1 VLGVRIGHYSVPIR
15 TCGGDSFTAE
25 HIGAHPP
32 RAGRFRIALRPV
44 GALLDRRLIFV
55 TGKGGVGK
63 TTVAAAL
70 GLSAARAGR
79 RVLVCEV
86 ADQERLTAAFG
97 LPAAGFRELEI
108 EPGLSAF
115 SVNPDDAI
123 AEWLRYQ
130 LRSRTLAGLLGGNRL
145 FQYLATAAPGLAE
158 MVTIGKV
165 WELAQLERKT
175 PSAAP
180 YDLVI
185 VDAPAT
191 GHGIALLSAPRTFG
205 DIARVGPIAR
215 QAEIVD
221 AFVRDPSTTA
231 VIAVALAEEMPVSET
246 LDLER
251 RLRDELD
258 IGLERI
264 FVNAVL
270 PDRLTG
276 AEAEAIEAAG
286 GEPTAAA
293 RPSPAARAAL
303 DAALAAHRTA
313 RAQRSQLARLRRGSE
328 ARATS
333 LPHLLTAD
341 VGRAGLERL
350 ATRLEREL

>member
-1 VLGVRIGHYSVPIR
+1 MLVVRVCHYSVPIR
-15 TCGGDSFTAE
+15 RHGGESFSAE
-25 HIGAHPP
+25 PIRAHPAEP
-32 RAGRFRIALRPV
+32 GALRLACPAV
-44 GALLDRRLIFV
+44 RALLDKRLVFV

-70 GLSAARAGR
+70 GLAAARAGQ

-97 LPAAGFRELEI
+97 LPAAGFRELEV
-108 EPGLSAF
+108 EPGLSVF
-115 SVNPDDAI
+115 SVNPEDAT
-123 AEWLRYQ
+123 AEWLRFQ
-130 LRSRTLAGLLGGNRL
+130 LHSRTLAGLLGGSRV
-145 FQYLATAAPGLAE
+145 FQYLTTAAPGLAE

-191 GHGIALLSAPRTFG
+191 GHGLALLRAPRTFA
-205 DIARVGPIAR
+205 DIARVGPINR
-215 QAEIVD
+215 QAGIID
-221 AFVRDPSTTA
+221 SFVRDPDMTA

-251 RLRDELD
+251 RLRGEL
-258 IGLERI
+258 GVELERVL
-264 FVNAVL
+264 VNALL
-270 PDRLTG
+270 PDRLGG
-276 AEAEAIEAAG
+276 AEAAAAEAAAD
-286 GEPTAAA
+286 EA
-293 RPSPAARAAL
+293 SPAARAAL
-303 DAALAAHRTA
+303 AASLAAHRTA
-313 RAQRSQLARLRRGSE
+313 RAQRTQLARLRRGLDAKASV
-328 ARATS
+328 
-333 LPHLLTAD
+333 LPHLLTPD
-341 VGRAGLERL
+341 VDRAGLERL

>member
-1 VLGVRIGHYSVPIR
+1 M
-15 TCGGDSFTAE
+15 
-25 HIGAHPP
+25 
-32 RAGRFRIALRPV
+32 

-70 GLSAARAGR
+70 GLAATRAGR

-86 ADQERLTAAFG
+86 GDQERLTASFG
-97 LPAAGFRELEI
+97 LPAAGFREVEI
-108 EPGLSAF
+108 EPGLHAF
-115 SVNPDDAI
+115 SVNPEDAI

-130 LRSRTLAGLLGGNRL
+130 LHSRTLAGLLGGSRI
-145 FQYLATAAPGLAE
+145 FQYLAMAAPGLAE

-191 GHGIALLSAPRTFG
+191 GHGIALLRAPRTFAE
-205 DIARVGPIAR
+205 IARVGPVNH

-221 AFVRDPSTTA
+221 GFLRDPASTA
-231 VIAVALAEEMPVSET
+231 VVAVSLAEEMPVSET

-251 RLRDELD
+251 RLRDGLGIELD
-258 IGLERI
+258 RVV
-264 FVNAVL
+264 VNALL
-270 PDRLTG
+270 PDRLKA
-276 AEAEAIEAAG
+276 AEASAIDAAAGRVASAEAARG
-286 GEPTAAA
+286 GSEPGAGASPSAAATAALE
-293 RPSPAARAAL
+293 AAQ
-303 DAALAAHRTA
+303 AAHRAA
-313 RAQRSQLARLRRGSE
+313 RAQRTQLARLRRGLT

-333 LPHLLTAD
+333 LPRLLTPD
-341 VGRAGLERL
+341 VDRDGLERL
-350 ATRLEREL
+350 AAKLEREL

>member
-1 VLGVRIGHYSVPIR
+1 
-15 TCGGDSFTAE
+15 
-25 HIGAHPP
+25 
-32 RAGRFRIALRPV
+32 V

-70 GLSAARAGR
+70 GLAAARAGK

-86 ADQERLTAAFG
+86 ADQERLTATFG
-97 LPAAGFRELEI
+97 LPAAGFREVEV
-108 EPGLSAF
+108 ERCLSVF
-115 SVNPDDAI
+115 SVNPEDAT
-123 AEWLRYQ
+123 AEWLRFQ
-130 LRSRTLAGLLGGNRL
+130 LRSRTLAGLLGGSRV

-191 GHGIALLSAPRTFG
+191 GHGLALLRAPRTFA
-205 DIARVGPIAR
+205 DIARVGPINR
-215 QAEIVD
+215 QADIID
-221 AFVRDPSTTA
+221 AFLHDPGTTA

-246 LDLER
+246 LELER
-251 RLRDELD
+251 RLREELD
-258 IGLERI
+258 VELERVL
-264 FVNAVL
+264 VNALL
-270 PDRLTG
+270 PDRLGG
-276 AEAEAIEAAG
+276 ADADAIEAAG
-286 GEPTAAA
+286 ASTTA
-293 RPSPAARAAL
+293 AARAAL
-303 DAALAAHRTA
+303 ESSLGAHRTA
-313 RAQRSQLARLRRGSE
+313 RAQRTQLARLRRGLS
-328 ARATS
+328 ARATT
-333 LPHLLTAD
+333 LPHLLTPD
-341 VGRAGLERL
+341 VGRDELERL

>member
-1 VLGVRIGHYSVPIR
+1 M
-15 TCGGDSFTAE
+15 
-25 HIGAHPP
+25 
-32 RAGRFRIALRPV
+32 
-44 GALLDRRLIFV
+44 GALLDKRLIFV

-70 GLSAARAGR
+70 GLAAARAGR

-86 ADQERLTAAFG
+86 AAQERLTASFG
-97 LPAAGFRELEI
+97 LPAAGFREVEI
-108 EPGLSAF
+108 ETGLHAF
-115 SVNPDDAI
+115 SVNPEDAI

-130 LRSRTLAGLLGGNRL
+130 LHSRTLAGLLGGSRI

-191 GHGIALLSAPRTFG
+191 GHGIALLRAPQTFAE
-205 DIARVGPIAR
+205 IARVGPINR

-221 AFVRDPSTTA
+221 GFLREPAATA
-231 VIAVALAEEMPVSET
+231 VVAVALAEEMPVSET

-251 RLRDELD
+251 RLQDELG
-258 IGLERI
+258 IGLDRV
-264 FVNAVL
+264 FVNGVL
-270 PDRLTG
+270 PDRLRT
-276 AEAEAIEAAG
+276 AEAQAVQTAREVGSTG
-286 GEPTAAA
+286 GGQSSSAAA
-293 RPSPAARAAL
+293 SPTARAAL

-313 RAQRSQLARLRRGSE
+313 RAQRAQLARLRRGLS
-328 ARATS
+328 AKATS

-341 VGRAGLERL
+341 VDRDGLERL
-350 ATRLEREL
+350 AAKLEREL

>member
-1 VLGVRIGHYSVPIR
+1 
-15 TCGGDSFTAE
+15 
-25 HIGAHPP
+25 
-32 RAGRFRIALRPV
+32 V

-70 GLSAARAGR
+70 GLAAARAGQ

-86 ADQERLTAAFG
+86 GDQERLTAAFG
-97 LPAAGFRELEI
+97 LPPAGFRELEI

-115 SVNPDDAI
+115 SVNPEDAI
-123 AEWLRYQ
+123 AEWLEYQ
-130 LRSRTLAGLLGGNRL
+130 LHSRTLAGLLGGSRL

-158 MVTIGKV
+158 MVTIGKI

-191 GHGIALLSAPRTFG
+191 GHGLALLRAPQTFG
-205 DIARVGPIAR
+205 DIARVGPINH

-221 AFVRDPSTTA
+221 SFVRDEAATA

-246 LDLER
+246 LELER
-251 RLRDELD
+251 RLSDELGIELD
-258 IGLERI
+258 RV

-276 AEAEAIEAAG
+276 AEAAAIEAAG
-286 GEPTAAA
+286 AGT
-293 RPSPAARAAL
+293 SPATRAAL
-303 DAALAAHRTA
+303 DAALDAHRTA
-313 RAQRSQLARLRRGSE
+313 RAQRAQLARLRRGLD
-328 ARATS
+328 AKATS
-333 LPHLLTAD
+333 LPHLLTPD
-341 VGRAGLERL
+341 VGRSELDRL
-350 ATRLEREL
+350 ATRLGREL

>member
-1 VLGVRIGHYSVPIR
+1 VLWVAFAITRCLFAR
-15 TCGGDSFTAE
+15 AE
-25 HIGAHPP
+25 TIPAP
-32 RAGRFRIALRPV
+32 RSIAFPAV

-70 GLSAARAGR
+70 GIAAARAGR

-97 LPAAGFRELEI
+97 LPPAGFREIEI

-115 SVNPDDAI
+115 SVNPEGAI
-123 AEWLRYQ
+123 AEWLEYQ
-130 LRSRTLAGLLGGNRL
+130 LRSRTLAGLLGGSRI

-158 MVTIGKV
+158 MVTIGKL

-175 PSAAP
+175 PSATP

-191 GHGIALLSAPRTFG
+191 GHGIALLRAPQTFG
-205 DIARVGPIAR
+205 DIARVGPVNR

-221 AFVRDPSTTA
+221 RFVRDSASTA

-246 LDLER
+246 LELES
-251 RLRDELD
+251 RLHDELGVALD
-258 IGLERI
+258 HV

-276 AEAEAIEAAG
+276 REAA
-286 GEPTAAA
+286 TIAASRDGA
-293 RPSPAARAAL
+293 SPAARDAL
-303 DAALAAHRTA
+303 DAALAAHETV
-313 RAQRSQLARLRRGSE
+313 RAQRSQLGRLRRGLT
-328 ARATS
+328 AKATS
-333 LPHLLTAD
+333 LPHLLTPD
-341 VGRAGLERL
+341 VGRDGLERL
-350 ATRLEREL
+350 ATKLEREL

>member
-1 VLGVRIGHYSVPIR
+1 M
-15 TCGGDSFTAE
+15 
-25 HIGAHPP
+25 
-32 RAGRFRIALRPV
+32 

-70 GLSAARAGR
+70 GLAATRAGQ

-86 ADQERLTAAFG
+86 GDQERLTASFG

-108 EPGLSAF
+108 EPGLHAF
-115 SVNPDDAI
+115 SVNPEDAI
-123 AEWLRYQ
+123 SEWLRYQ
-130 LRSRTLAGLLGGNRL
+130 LHWRTLAGLLGGSRI

-191 GHGIALLSAPRTFG
+191 GHGIALLRAPRTFAE
-205 DIARVGPIAR
+205 IARVGPINR

-221 AFVRDPSTTA
+221 GFLRDPAATA
-231 VIAVALAEEMPVSET
+231 VVAVALAEEMPVSET

-251 RLRDELD
+251 RLHDEL
-258 IGLERI
+258 GLDLDRVY
-264 FVNAVL
+264 VNALL
-270 PDRLTG
+270 PDRLK
-276 AEAEAIEAAG
+276 AVESRAIEAAVAG
-286 GEPTAAA
+286 DAGAF
-293 RPSPAARAAL
+293 PSPSARAAL
-303 DAALAAHRTA
+303 DASLAVHRTV
-313 RAQRSQLARLRRGSE
+313 RAQRSQLAQLRRGLT
-328 ARATS
+328 AKAVS
-333 LPHLLTAD
+333 LPHLLAPD
-341 VGRAGLERL
+341 VDREGLERL
-350 ATRLEREL
+350 ATKLERDL

>member
-1 VLGVRIGHYSVPIR
+1 M
-15 TCGGDSFTAE
+15 
-25 HIGAHPP
+25 
-32 RAGRFRIALRPV
+32 

-70 GLSAARAGR
+70 GLAAARAGQ

-86 ADQERLTAAFG
+86 GDQERLTASFG
-97 LPAAGFRELEI
+97 LPAAGFSELEI

-115 SVNPDDAI
+115 SVNPEDALS
-123 AEWLRYQ
+123 EWLRYQ
-130 LRSRTLAGLLGGNRL
+130 LHSRTLAGLLGGSRI

-191 GHGIALLSAPRTFG
+191 GHGLALLRAPQTFAE
-205 DIARVGPIAR
+205 IARVGPINR
-215 QAEIVD
+215 QATTVD
-221 AFVRDPSTTA
+221 GFLRDPAATA
-231 VIAVALAEEMPVSET
+231 VVAVALAEEMPVSET

-251 RLRDELD
+251 RLRDEL
-258 IGLERI
+258 GLGLAHVY
-264 FVNAVL
+264 VNALL
-270 PDRLTG
+270 PDRLK
-276 AEAEAIEAAG
+276 APEARTIAVAAG
-286 GEPTAAA
+286 GQAADGPPASGDEPGGPGAK
-293 RPSPAARAAL
+293 PSPSARAAL
-303 DAALAAHRTA
+303 AASLAAHETA
-313 RAQRSQLARLRRGSE
+313 RAQRGQLARLRRGLT
-328 ARATS
+328 AKATS
-333 LPHLLTAD
+333 LPHLLTPD
-341 VGRAGLERL
+341 VGRDGLERL
-350 ATRLEREL
+350 AAKLERDL

>member
-1 VLGVRIGHYSVPIR
+1 M
-15 TCGGDSFTAE
+15 
-25 HIGAHPP
+25 
-32 RAGRFRIALRPV
+32 

-70 GLSAARAGR
+70 GLAAARTGR
-79 RVLVCEV
+79 RVLVSEV
-86 ADQERLTAAFG
+86 ADQERLTSAFG
-97 LPAAGFRELEI
+97 LPPAGFRELEI
-108 EPGLSAF
+108 EPGLHAF
-115 SVNPDDAI
+115 SVNPEDAI
-123 AEWLRYQ
+123 SEWLRYQ
-130 LRSRTLAGLLGGNRL
+130 LHSRTLAGLLGGSRI
-145 FQYLATAAPGLAE
+145 FQYLAMAAPGLAE

-191 GHGIALLSAPRTFG
+191 GHGIALLRAPRTFA
-205 DIARVGPIAR
+205 DIARVGPVNH
-215 QAEIVD
+215 QAQIVD
-221 AFVRDPSTTA
+221 GFLRDPAATA
-231 VIAVALAEEMPVSET
+231 VVAVALAEEMPVSET
-246 LDLER
+246 LDLEQ
-251 RLRDELD
+251 RLRDELGMALD
-258 IGLERI
+258 RV

-270 PDRLTG
+270 PDRLKA
-276 AEAEAIEAAG
+276 AEARAIDAVAAG
-286 GEPTAAA
+286 ERAADA
-293 RPSPAARAAL
+293 APADSGAAPSPAARGAL

-313 RAQRSQLARLRRGSE
+313 RAQRAQLARLRRGLT

-341 VGRAGLERL
+341 VDRDGLERL
-350 ATRLEREL
+350 AGKLEREL